1 MSGPI
6 DISVRLRDGM
16 PTWPG
21 SAGFSIRPAMA
32 IADGND
38 ANVSTIEMD
47 VHCGTHVEGPLHFI
61 EDGAALDTLP
71 LDVFVGSA
79 HVLHLPDA
87 AAIGPDE
94 LAGMPEGTERLL
106 IRTRNSD
113 AWADDGEFRTD
124 YVGLTLGGAQWIA
137 ERRLRLVGVDYLS
150 VQRWGDDPETHRTLM
165 RAGVAILEGIDLTG
179 VDAGAY
185 RLTCL
190 PLRVDGAEASPVRA
204 VLEAQP

>member
-1 MSGPI
+1 
-6 DISVRLRDGM
+6 M

-21 SAGFSIRPAMA
+21 SAGFRIRRAMA

-61 EDGAALDTLP
+61 DGGAALDTMD

-79 HVLHLPDA
+79 YVLHLPDA
-87 AAIGPDE
+87 ESIGPDE
-94 LAGMPEGTERLL
+94 LAGTPAGTERLL

-113 AWADDGEFRTD
+113 AWADQAEFTPD
-124 YVGLTLGGAQWIA
+124 YVALTLDGAHWIA
-137 ERRLRLVGVDYLS
+137 ERALRLVGVDYLS

-165 RAGVAILEGIDLTG
+165 RAGVAILEGIDLG
-179 VDAGAY
+179 AVDAGTY

-190 PLRVDGAEASPVRA
+190 PLRLEGAEASPVRA